1 MAGGALSYILLSW
14 RLFEYWS
21 HSLGHSGHSRAIR
34 DRPMPTPDDRS
45 GRILSVFP
53 RGGTPRTPP
62 DITLIVLR
70 FNSTFVDIQYSG
82 WQINVIPSCKTGI
95 PVLLDPRLRGSSPSR
110 TSTAPDILTPM
121 QSMGVVL
128 GGAAMASLSSRCFTD
143 NENPRR
149 EGWDRFGR
157 SSQVKGRVPQGLRGS
172 SRTERDRSAERS
184 LPPFLEI
191 QDRVLS
197 SQRRP
202 DTCSN
207 TVRPTVFTCEAGKK
221 SSIAPPVAGAG
232 KLSSRAF
239 RGPNGDLLARRG
251 SREIASAA
259 KRAGTRLKKA

>member
-1 MAGGALSYILLSW
+1 
-14 RLFEYWS
+14 
-21 HSLGHSGHSRAIR
+21 
-34 DRPMPTPDDRS
+34 MPTPDDRS

-53 RGGTPRTPP
+53 RGGTLRTPP

-70 FNSTFVDIQYSG
+70 FNSPFVDIRYSG

-128 GGAAMASLSSRCFTD
+128 GGAAMASLSSRCFTG

-157 SSQVKGRVPQGLRGS
+157 SSQVKGRVPQGLRGA
-172 SRTERDRSAERS
+172 SRTERDRSEERS
-184 LPPFLEI
+184 LPPFLEV
-191 QDRVLS
+191 QDRVCT

-207 TVRPTVFTCEAGKK
+207 TWASNCFHLRSGKK
-221 SSIAPPVAGAG
+221 VVDCTPLRGGWQALFQGFQGTQRRPSGSPGKPRNRVRAP
-232 KLSSRAF
+232 
-239 RGPNGDLLARRG
+239 ARRDAFEDC
-251 SREIASAA
+251 RYNAIVNY
-259 KRAGTRLKKA
+259 

>member
-1 MAGGALSYILLSW
+1 
-14 RLFEYWS
+14 
-21 HSLGHSGHSRAIR
+21 
-34 DRPMPTPDDRS
+34 MPTPDDRS

-70 FNSTFVDIQYSG
+70 FNSPFVDIRYSG

-95 PVLLDPRLRGSSPSR
+95 PVLLDPRLRGSSLSR

-128 GGAAMASLSSRCFTD
+128 GGAAMASLSSRCFTG

-157 SSQVKGRVPQGLRGS
+157 SSQVKGRVPQGLRGA

-184 LPPFLEI
+184 LPPFLEV
-191 QDRVLS
+191 QDRVS
-197 SQRRP
+197 TSQRRP
-202 DTCSN
+202 DTCAP
-207 TVRPTVFTCEAGKK
+207 TPGRPTVFTCEAGKK

-239 RGPNGDLLARRG
+239 RRPKGDLLGRRG
-251 SREIASAA
+251 SREIASAPD
-259 KRAGTRLKKA
+259 RAWARLKDAE